1 MTDLVLLS
9 LGPGDAMFDRL
20 VAELG
25 ARRGQVETRT
35 FPDGESYVRL
45 LTEVSGADVA
55 ILCSLV
61 HPNDRVVEL
70 LLLSQTAK
78 ELGATRVGLVAP
90 YLAYMRQDK
99 RFRSGEA
106 VSARIFA
113 GLISRYFD
121 WLVTLDPHLHRYA
134 ALSEIYSIP
143 TRVAHA
149 ASAVSDWIATA
160 VEAPVLI
167 GPDSESEQWV
177 AEVAA
182 GAKAPFFVL
191 AKKRAGDRAVSVRLT
206 GLERWPGGTPVVVDD
221 IVSSGQTMIE
231 TVRVIRSLAKT
242 PPVCVA
248 VHALFNAG
256 TEAELER
263 LGSKVVSTNTVR
275 HPTNAID
282 VSEAISGCVRDLVG
296 R

>member
-1 MTDLVLLS
+1 MQGASGWS
-9 LGPGDAMFDRL
+9 LRIWPIC
-20 VAELG
+20 V
-25 ARRGQVETRT
+25 
-35 FPDGESYVRL
+35 
-45 LTEVSGADVA
+45 
-55 ILCSLV
+55 
-61 HPNDRVVEL
+61 
-70 LLLSQTAK
+70 
-78 ELGATRVGLVAP
+78 
-90 YLAYMRQDK
+90 QDK

-134 ALSEIYSIP
+134 GLSEIYSIP
-143 TRVAHA
+143 TRV
-149 ASAVSDWIATA
+149 A

-177 AEVAA
+177 AEAAA

-191 AKKRAGDRAVSVRLT
+191 AKERAGDRAVSVRST
-206 GLERWPGGTPVVVDD
+206 GFERWPGGTPVVVDD

-231 TVRVIRSLAKT
+231 TVRVIRNLAKT

-275 HPTNAID
+275 QPTNAID

>member
-1 MTDLVLLS
+1 MNDLVLLS
-9 LGPGDAMFDRL
+9 LGPRNAMFDRL
-20 VAELG
+20 LAELG
-25 ARRGQVETRT
+25 AWGGRVETRT

-45 LTEVSGADVA
+45 LTDVSGADVA
-55 ILCSLV
+55 ILCSLME
-61 HPNDRVVEL
+61 PNDRVVEL
-70 LLLSQTAK
+70 LFLSQTAR
-78 ELGATRVGLVAP
+78 ELGARRVGLVAP
-90 YLAYMRQDK
+90 YLAYMRQDR
-99 RFRSGEA
+99 RFKSGEA
-106 VSARIFA
+106 VSSRIFA
-113 GLISRYFD
+113 GLVSRYFD

-149 ASAVSDWIATA
+149 APAVSNWIATG
-160 VEAPVLI
+160 VEAPVLV

-177 AEVAA
+177 AEVAS

-191 AKKRAGDRAVSVRLT
+191 AKERSGDRDVTVRPSSLD
-206 GLERWPGGTPVVVDD
+206 RWPGGTPVVVDD

-231 TVRVIRSLAKT
+231 TVRVLRNIAKS

-248 VHALFNAG
+248 VHALFNAA

-282 VSEAISGCVRDLVG
+282 VSQAISACVRDLLG

>member
-1 MTDLVLLS
+1 MTDLVFLS
-9 LGPGDAMFDRL
+9 LGPGDTMFGQL
-20 VAELG
+20 VADLG

-45 LTEVSGADVA
+45 LTDVSGADVA

-61 HPNDRVVEL
+61 HPNDRIVEL

-78 ELGATRVGLVAP
+78 ELGARRVGLVAP

-99 RFRSGEA
+99 RFRPGEA
-106 VSARIFA
+106 VSAGIFA

-134 ALSEIYSIP
+134 SLSEIYSIP

-149 ASAVSDWIATA
+149 APAISDWIATA
-160 VEAPVLI
+160 VEAPVVI

-191 AKKRAGDRAVSVRLT
+191 AKERTGDRNVTVRPS

-231 TVRVIRSLAKT
+231 TVRVVRNLAKT

-248 VHALFNAG
+248 VHALFSAA
-256 TEAELER
+256 TEAELVR
-263 LGSKVVSTNTVR
+263 LGSKVVSTNTVG

-282 VSEAISGCVRDLVG
+282 VSEAISGCVQDLVG